1 MHVSFAL
8 FADGANISQ
17 EGKLNILGV
26 FDAVQVPTFPSVHA
40 RAHLVVRLKGT
51 RNEAGPHALTFS
63 WKDPQ
68 GKELLG
74 STGQLE
80 IAAPPTAVTEL
91 DLPIIMPLDLPL
103 SMPGAFTMVIHLDG
117 DKQAELRL
125 HARDATGPHPG
136 GPMVS

>member
-40 RAHLVVRLKGT
+40 RAHLVVRIKGART
-51 RNEAGPHALTFS
+51 ETGSHALAFAWRS
-63 WKDPQ
+63 PQ
-68 GKELLG
+68 GKELLA

-80 IAAPPTAVTEL
+80 IAAPPPGVTEI

-103 SMPGAFTMVIHLDG
+103 DSAGTFTMAIRLDG
-117 DKQAELRL
+117 ELQAELRL
-125 HARDATGPHPG
+125 HVRDAKAPMPG
-136 GPMVS
+136 AAMMS